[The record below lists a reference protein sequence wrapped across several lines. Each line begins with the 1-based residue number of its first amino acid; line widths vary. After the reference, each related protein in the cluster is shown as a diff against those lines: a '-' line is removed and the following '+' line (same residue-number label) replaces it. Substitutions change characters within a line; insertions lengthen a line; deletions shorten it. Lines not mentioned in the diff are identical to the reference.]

1 MFDLRRQVKVDFLF
15 FLGCHACLI
24 PLRLYQ
30 VIHACRSSRF
40 GQLAFYRFVPFLF
53 FFFVGG
59 LFRFH

>member
-24 PLRLYQ
+24 PLRLYE

-53 FFFVGG
+53 W
-59 LFRFH
+59 